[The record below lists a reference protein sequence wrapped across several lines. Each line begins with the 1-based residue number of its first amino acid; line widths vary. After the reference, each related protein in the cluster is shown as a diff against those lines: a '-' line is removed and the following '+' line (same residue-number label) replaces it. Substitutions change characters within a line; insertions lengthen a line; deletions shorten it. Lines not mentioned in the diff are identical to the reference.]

1 MYYSFFGF
9 GLLLRFQCKFT
20 NNKKLRF
27 AKCWSVKLSIWP
39 ESILFTSIGIIIFH
53 SITLLYYVLCVSAR
67 LCYICCCC
75 SMIIAHLVSSNL
87 SIRKPFSF
95 SCRQTKYRKF
105 CLWKSI
111 FCLFLA
117 LSPASIVLLYFQFF
131 FLVANDE
138 RHLCKITIEIALLSI
153 INYVVWIRTFFF
165 ALWIWQISC
174 VVCRCGCCVV
184 YLLWFCGKINFYWEI
199 GSYVVVCCR
208 SCHMHNVLVLNTTL
222 ALLIRFSW
230 VFLGKGAHCLLIPFQ
245 KEKNWIIMGYFVSTH
260 FTYWYL

>member
-105 CLWKSI
+105 CLWKSM

-153 INYVVWIRTFFF
+153 INYVVWIRTFFSLCESGRF
-165 ALWIWQISC
+165 RVLYADVD
-174 VVCRCGCCVV
+174 VVWSIYCGFVAKSIFIERSVRMLLVV
-184 YLLWFCGKINFYWEI
+184 AVRVICT
-199 GSYVVVCCR
+199 
-208 SCHMHNVLVLNTTL
+208 M
-222 ALLIRFSW
+222 
-230 VFLGKGAHCLLIPFQ
+230 CLCSIQL
-245 KEKNWIIMGYFVSTH
+245 
-260 FTYWYL
+260 